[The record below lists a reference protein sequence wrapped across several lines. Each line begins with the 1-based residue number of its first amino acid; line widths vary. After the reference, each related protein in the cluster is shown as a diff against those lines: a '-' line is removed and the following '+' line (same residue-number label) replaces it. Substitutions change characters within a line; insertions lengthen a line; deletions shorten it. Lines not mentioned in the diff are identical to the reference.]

1 MKKQMEISKWEKNG
15 LTNQVSAVLLGEEW
29 ISIYL
34 QRKGQIGNSQ
44 TVYSSWYFRLPA
56 ALLDVILSPW
66 LNSWRYSITSTT
78 WCLLVVREGTC
89 PDAVW

>member
-34 QRKGQIGNSQ
+34 QGKGQIGNSQ
-44 TVYSSWYFRLPA
+44 TVYICWYFRLPA
-56 ALLDVILSPW
+56 ALLDIILSP
-66 LNSWRYSITSTT
+66 
-78 WCLLVVREGTC
+78 
-89 PDAVW
+89 